1 MGREGETRGDGDAS
15 SSKMADPESP
25 RGIHSIPGTAGLALA
40 SHHDTVAIVSMS
52 WLIQTLN
59 VLRTP
64 RNPEE
69 LGGVEDARTAM

>member
-1 MGREGETRGDGDAS
+1 
-15 SSKMADPESP
+15 
-25 RGIHSIPGTAGLALA
+25 
-40 SHHDTVAIVSMS
+40 MS